1 MARSDPAVIGQPG
14 PVMATPK
21 APQPPS
27 AREPHT
33 HLIRSD
39 VPVRVTVEPADSPG
53 TPPAKGEPWFRLFR
67 SVVHSGLW
75 AELTPASAK
84 VLIVLAECVN
94 DKRRGDEGRWFAW
107 PSVATIG
114 ERAGL
119 GRRAVQ
125 KALGDLET
133 RGLIDRCRRRTA
145 KRGDFSSE
153 YELHP
158 PARAANDDAQEG
170 AHDDAHPPAHEAT
183 PAPAADAAPA
193 GRGGARGAG
202 AAACAQQS
210 KTQPENDQTDMGAA
224 VDGSNEDPP
233 KPRGERERS
242 PGSEGQGAS
251 DPGDRFAHPTAS
263 GDEREDDAARVALV
277 EAGVSAS
284 MAAKLL
290 ASAGAA
296 EVRLRVGDW
305 RRRRG
310 LGQRIGPAW
319 LIASIR
325 DGYDLHEATLA
336 EAERARRAEAAESHR
351 TAEAADRAAAD
362 AESARLDAAAA
373 ELLAAMSDEELG
385 HWKRQ
390 VLAAFPSLS
399 RNLADADPRTDVRL
413 RTLIQAKLVHLVA

>member
-1 MARSDPAVIGQPG
+1 MANPSPFPSP
-14 PVMATPK
+14 PVEP
-21 APQPPS
+21 
-27 AREPHT
+27 RGPHT

-39 VPVRVTVEPADSPG
+39 VPVRVTVEPADG
-53 TPPAKGEPWFRLFR
+53 TEAPRAPHAPPAKGEPWFRLFR

-158 PARAANDDAQEG
+158 PARAANDSAQEG
-170 AHDDAHPPAHEAT
+170 AHDGAHPPAHGAT
-183 PAPAADAAPA
+183 PGPAAEAAPA
-193 GRGGARGAG
+193 GRGDVPGAG
-202 AAACAQQS
+202 AARCAQQS
-210 KTQPENDQTDMGAA
+210 KTRPENDQTDTGAA
-224 VDGSNEDPP
+224 VDGL
-233 KPRGERERS
+233 
-242 PGSEGQGAS
+242 EG
-251 DPGDRFAHPTAS
+251 
-263 GDEREDDAARVALV
+263 AARAALA
-277 EAGVSAS
+277 EAGVAAA

-290 ASAGAA
+290 ASAGAD
-296 EVRLRVGDW
+296 EVMLRVGDW

-351 TAEAADRAAAD
+351 AAEAADRAAAD

-390 VLAAFPSLS
+390 VLAEFPSLS
-399 RNLADADPRTDVRL
+399 RTLADADPRTDVRM
-413 RTLIQAKLVHLVA
+413 RTLIQGKLVHLVA